1 MQART
6 TEESWSLS
14 KPAVRG
20 TKGMVSSQHYLAT
33 EVGLAILKEGGNA
46 IDAAIATGLM
56 LGVVEPW
63 MSGYGGGGYLLAYLK
78 AEDRV
83 VQVEFGMRAPFASH
97 ASDYPLAQ

>member
-20 TKGMVSSQHYLAT
+20 TKGMVASQHYLAT
-33 EVGLAILKEGGNA
+33 EVGLATLKEGGNA

-83 VQVEFGMRAPFASH
+83 V
-97 ASDYPLAQ
+97 

>member
-20 TKGMVSSQHYLAT
+20 TQGMVASQHYLAT

-63 MSGYGGGGYLLAYLK
+63 MSGYGGGG
-78 AEDRV
+78 
-83 VQVEFGMRAPFASH
+83 
-97 ASDYPLAQ
+97 